1 MIVVVGLVEALFVAV
16 VVVVAVVLVVLALAV
31 GDVPYHQQEEN
42 ADADVE
48 PFPPPRHKQT
58 HETDNTT
65 TKETAYTS
73 AVRVFVKQKPEDKT
87 GCHA

>member
-1 MIVVVGLVEALFVAV
+1 MVVVFGLVEVWFV
-16 VVVVAVVLVVLALAV
+16 VVVVAFVLVFAV
-31 GDVPYHQQEEN
+31 GDVPYHHQQEED

-48 PFPPPRHKQT
+48 PSPPPRHKQT

-65 TKETAYTS
+65 MRETAYTS

-87 GCHA
+87 GCRA